1 MTDNPKQ
8 NLQDVKLGDNVKIY
22 DFVNLYS
29 CEIGDHSKVGAFV
42 EIQKGAKIGRNVKI
56 SSHTFICEGV
66 TIEDDVF
73 IGHNV
78 SFINDKYPRATVNG
92 CPQTEADWECV
103 PTLVKRGASVGTSAT
118 ILCGV
123 TIGEQAI
130 VGAGSVVTKDVP
142 AHAVVAGVPAQVIR
156 RLERRDVLQN
166 GQEGRVSVPLV
177 DLKAQ
182 YETIK
187 VEIHEAI
194 NRVLDSS
201 SYVLGEEVA
210 AFEGEFAAY
219 SGAHCGIAVNS
230 GTSALHLA
238 LLAAGIGAGDEVITV
253 PFTFVATA
261 AAILYAGA
269 CPVFVDIDPHSYTID
284 VNQIEQAITPRTKAI
299 LPVHLYGQPADMDPI
314 LDIARRHGL
323 VVIEDAAQAHGAEY
337 KGKRVGG
344 LGDLG
349 CFSFYPAKNLGAYGE
364 GGIVV
369 TNNPEYDRTIR
380 ILRDW
385 GQDRKYHHVLQ
396 GYNYRLDALQGAV
409 LRVKL
414 RYLERWT
421 EARRSHASC
430 YDKQLIGSCV
440 QPPQAMPWA
449 RHVYHVYAIRTP
461 SRDVLQ
467 QWLQSQGI
475 QTGIHYPIP
484 VHLQP
489 AYADLGYS
497 AGTFP
502 HSERAAMEVLS
513 LPMYP
518 ELAPLDIAAVVQSVH
533 AVVDQ
538 ASASLVQSR

>member
-1 MTDNPKQ
+1 MNNTSKR
-8 NLQDVKLGDNVKIY
+8 NLRDVTLGADVTIY
-22 DFVNLYS
+22 DFVNLYG
-29 CEIGDHSKVGAFV
+29 CEIGDQSKVGTFV
-42 EIQKGAKIGRNVKI
+42 EIQQGAKIGRNVKV

-78 SFINDKYPRATVNG
+78 SFINDKYPRAAVNG
-92 CPQTEADWECV
+92 RPQTEGDWECI
-103 PTLVKRGASVGTSAT
+103 PTLVKQGASIGTSAT

-123 TIGEQAI
+123 TIGEHAI

-156 RLERRDVLQN
+156 RLERRDLLN
-166 GQEGRVSVPLV
+166 ENQENHINVPFV

-182 YETIK
+182 YQTIK
-187 VEIHEAI
+187 AEIHEAI
-194 NRVLDSS
+194 NRVLESS

-210 AFEGEFAAY
+210 AFEEEFAAY
-219 SGAHCGIAVNS
+219 SEARCGIAVNS
-230 GTSALHLA
+230 GTSAIHLA
-238 LLAAGIGAGDEVITV
+238 LLAAKIGPGDEVITV

-261 AAILYAGA
+261 AAILYVGA
-269 CPVFVDIDPHSYTID
+269 RPVFVDIDPKSFTID
-284 VNQIEQAITPRTKAI
+284 VNQIEPAITPRTKAI

-314 LDIARRHGL
+314 MDIARRYGL

-344 LGDLG
+344 LGDMG

-364 GGIVV
+364 GGMVV
-369 TNNPEYDRTIR
+369 TNNPEYDHTIR

-385 GQDRKYHHVLQ
+385 GQDSKYHHVMQ
-396 GYNYRLDALQGAV
+396 GYNYRMDAVQGAV

-414 RYLERWT
+414 HFLESWT
-421 EARRSHASC
+421 NARRSHARR
-430 YDKQLIGSCV
+430 YDTQLAGCTV
-440 QPPQAMPWA
+440 ETPQAMAWA

-461 SRDVLQ
+461 SRDEFQQHLQ
-467 QWLQSQGI
+467 RDGI

-489 AYADLGYS
+489 GYTDLGYPP
-497 AGTFP
+497 GVFP
-502 HSERAAMEVLS
+502 HAERAAMEVLS

-518 ELAPLDIAAVVQSVH
+518 ELSPIDIDAIVQRVH
-533 AVVDQ
+533 AFTK
-538 ASASLVQSR
+538 RI

>member
-1 MTDNPKQ
+1 MNNTSKQ
-8 NLQDVKLGDNVKIY
+8 NLRDVTLGADVTIY
-22 DFVNLYS
+22 DFVNLYN
-29 CEIGDHSKVGAFV
+29 CEIGDQSKVGTFV
-42 EIQKGAKIGRNVKI
+42 EIQQGAKIGRNVKV

-78 SFINDKYPRATVNG
+78 SFINDKYPRAAVNG
-92 CPQTEADWECV
+92 RPQTDGDWECI
-103 PTLVKRGASVGTSAT
+103 PTLVKQGASIGTSAT

-123 TIGEQAI
+123 TIGEHAI

-156 RLERRDVLQN
+156 RLEGRDLPNASQGDHIN
-166 GQEGRVSVPLV
+166 VPFV

-182 YETIK
+182 YQTIK
-187 VEIHEAI
+187 AQIHEAI
-194 NRVLDSS
+194 NRVLESS
-201 SYVLGEEVA
+201 SYGLGEEVA
-210 AFEGEFAAY
+210 GFEEEFAAY
-219 SGAHCGIAVNS
+219 SEARSGIAVNS
-230 GTSALHLA
+230 GTSAIHLA
-238 LLAAGIGAGDEVITV
+238 LLAAKIGPGDEVITV

-261 AAILYAGA
+261 AAILYVGA
-269 CPVFVDIDPHSYTID
+269 RPVFVDIDPKSFTID
-284 VNQIEQAITPRTKAI
+284 INQIEQAITPRTKGI
-299 LPVHLYGQPADMDPI
+299 LPVHLYGHPADMDPI

-369 TNNPEYDRTIR
+369 TNNSEYDRTVR

-385 GQDRKYHHVLQ
+385 GQDYKYHHVLK
-396 GYNYRLDALQGAV
+396 GYNYRMDALQGAV

-414 RYLERWT
+414 HFLESWT
-421 EARRSHASC
+421 NARRSHASR
-430 YDKQLIGSCV
+430 YETRLAGGTV
-440 QPPQAMPWA
+440 QTPRAMAWA

-461 SRDVLQ
+461 SRDMLQ
-467 QWLQSQGI
+467 QQLQRDGI

-489 AYADLGYS
+489 GYTDLGYPPG
-497 AGTFP
+497 AFP

-513 LPMYP
+513 LPMYS
-518 ELAPLDIAAVVQSVH
+518 ELSPIDIDAIVQSVH
-533 AVVDQ
+533 AFTNRV
-538 ASASLVQSR
+538 

>member
-1 MTDNPKQ
+1 MNNTSNQ
-8 NLQDVKLGDNVKIY
+8 NLRDVTLGADVTIH
-22 DFVNLYS
+22 DFVNLYR
-29 CEIGDHSKVGAFV
+29 CEIGDQSKVGTFV
-42 EIQKGAKIGRNVKI
+42 EIQQGAKIGRNVKV

-78 SFINDKYPRATVNG
+78 SFINDKYPRAAVNG
-92 CPQTEADWECV
+92 RLQTEGDWECI
-103 PTLVKRGASVGTSAT
+103 PTLVKQGASIGTSAT

-123 TIGEQAI
+123 TIGEHAI

-142 AHAVVAGVPAQVIR
+142 AHAIVAGVPAQVIR
-156 RLERRDVLQN
+156 HL
-166 GQEGRVSVPLV
+166 EGRDPINESQGDHINVPFV

-187 VEIHEAI
+187 KEIHEAI
-194 NRVLDSS
+194 NRVLESS

-210 AFEGEFAAY
+210 AFEEEFEVYSAARY
-219 SGAHCGIAVNS
+219 GIAVNS

-238 LLAAGIGAGDEVITV
+238 LLAAKIGPGDEVITV
-253 PFTFVATA
+253 PFTFVATT
-261 AAILYAGA
+261 AAILYVGA
-269 CPVFVDIDPHSYTID
+269 RPVFVDIDPQSFTID
-284 VNQIEQAITPRTKAI
+284 VNQIEQAITPRTRGI
-299 LPVHLYGQPADMDPI
+299 LPVHLYGHPADMDPI
-314 LDIARRHGL
+314 LDIARRYGL

-337 KGKRVGG
+337 RGKRVGG

-364 GGIVV
+364 GGMVV

-385 GQDRKYHHVLQ
+385 GQDSKYHHVLQ
-396 GYNYRLDALQGAV
+396 GYNYRMDALQGAV

-414 RYLERWT
+414 HYLDSWT
-421 EARRSHASC
+421 HARRSHANR
-430 YDKQLIGSCV
+430 YDTQLAGGTLET
-440 QPPQAMPWA
+440 PQAMAWA

-461 SRDVLQ
+461 SRDMLQ
-467 QWLQSQGI
+467 QQLERDGI
-475 QTGIHYPIP
+475 HTGIHYPIP

-489 AYADLGYS
+489 GYTDLGYPP
-497 AGTFP
+497 GTFP

-518 ELAPLDIAAVVQSVH
+518 ELSSIDIDAIIRSVH
-533 AVVDQ
+533 TFTNRV
-538 ASASLVQSR
+538 